1 MPELPEVTT
10 TVNGINI
17 ECTGWTIND
26 VWTDL
31 AVNKPSRIDFY
42 QTIKYL
48 PYFKNFAKIVKG
60 KKIMGAT
67 RRGKNI
73 LIKLNSKETILI
85 HMKMTGHMMVG
96 NYEFKIQKVKV
107 KNKIENI
114 KSWTPSKDE
123 KNLALL
129 DPYNRFI
136 HFVFTLT
143 PPQPSPKLG
152 QGEINKKI
160 KHLVLCD
167 TRKFAKIALLENE
180 DHHKIHL
187 SSHGPEPINPDIS
200 YKDFVKALDTAPANN
215 RPIKIL
221 LMDTRT
227 ISGIRNIYSDE
238 MLFSAS
244 IHPQSKWSKIP
255 ESSRKI
261 LYREMLKVLK
271 KGIDFGGDSMSD
283 YRNIYGM
290 RGEFQNNHN
299 AYRKTGS
306 KCSKSGCSGT
316 ITRTVITGR
325 SSHYCPTHQQ
335 IYK

>member
-10 TVNGINI
+10 TVNGINAQ
-17 ECTGWTIND
+17 CTGWTIKD

-48 PYFKNFAKIVKG
+48 PYFKNFTKVVKG
-60 KKIMGAT
+60 KKIIGAK

-73 LIKLNSKETILI
+73 LIELDSGPTILI

-96 NYEFKIQKVKV
+96 NYEFNKKI
-107 KNKIENI
+107 NPPAGG
-114 KSWTPSKDE
+114 WTPSKNE

-152 QGEINKKI
+152 QGEIKT

-167 TRKFAKIALLENE
+167 SRKFAKVALLENE

-187 SSHGPEPINPDIS
+187 YNHGPEPINPDIS
-200 YKDFVKALDTAPANN
+200 YKDFIKSIDNAPANN

-227 ISGIRNIYSDE
+227 IAGIGNIYSDE
-238 MLFSAS
+238 MLFSS
-244 IHPQSKWSKIP
+244 GIHPESVWNKIP
-255 ESSRKI
+255 EKSKKI
-261 LYREMLKVLK
+261 LYQEMLKVLK

-283 YRNIYGM
+283 YRNINGE
-290 RGEFQNNHN
+290 RGEFQNKHN

-306 KCSKSGCSGT
+306 KCSKPKCSGT

-325 SSHYCPTHQQ
+325 SSHYCTNHQQ
-335 IYK
+335 LYK

>member
-17 ECTGWTIND
+17 ECTGWTIQD

-31 AVNKPSRIDFY
+31 AVAKPSRIDFY
-42 QTIKYL
+42 KTIKYL
-48 PYFKNFAKIVKG
+48 PYFKNFTKIIKG
-60 KKIMGAT
+60 KKIIGAK

-73 LIKLNSKETILI
+73 LIELNSGPIILI
-85 HMKMTGHMMVG
+85 HMKMTGHMMIG
-96 NYEFKIQKVKV
+96 DYEYNKKINPPTGGWV
-107 KNKIENI
+107 
-114 KSWTPSKDE
+114 PSKTQ
-123 KNLALL
+123 KNLALH

-136 HFVFTLT
+136 HFVFTI
-143 PPQPSPKLG
+143 QKG
-152 QGEINKKI
+152 KQI

-167 TRKFAKIALLENE
+167 SRKFAKVALLENE

-187 SSHGPEPINPDIS
+187 HNHGPEPINPDIS
-200 YKDFVKALDTAPANN
+200 YIDFKKALDTAPANN

-227 ISGIRNIYSDE
+227 IAGIGNIYSDE

-244 IHPQSKWSKIP
+244 IHPESKWNKIP
-255 ESSRKI
+255 EKYKKL
-261 LYREMLKVLK
+261 LYKEMLKVLK
-271 KGIDFGGDSMSD
+271 AGIDFGGDSMSD
-283 YRNIYGM
+283 YRNIYGV
-290 RGEFQNNHN
+290 RGEFQNKHN

-306 KCSKSGCSGT
+306 KCTKPKCTGT

-325 SSHYCPTHQQ
+325 SSHYCPIHQNL
-335 IYK
+335 YK